1 MCREINVYKVSEDE
15 NNECCIYSNSIFDE
29 LKIVRSNCQNFK
41 CVPQIE
47 FSEKNNTVKVVKF

>member
-15 NNECCIYSNSIFDE
+15 NNECCIYSDSLF
-29 LKIVRSNCQNFK
+29 KIVRSNCQNFK
-41 CVPQIE
+41 CVAQIE

>member
-15 NNECCIYSNSIFDE
+15 NNECCIYSNSLFDE

-47 FSEKNNTVKVVKF
+47 FSEKNNTVK